1 MPVEAL
7 SELRELNELENVQLN
22 QCDITD
28 EGACQL
34 MALDKLK
41 SVGLVGT
48 KITDQAVQVLRIP
61 LVQARTTSSY
71 A

>member
-1 MPVEAL
+1 M
-7 SELRELNELENVQLN
+7 QLN